1 MTGRY
6 ASSTGLP
13 FAILNGAASGL
24 PDSLPTLPRLLRQAG
39 YSTHMV
45 GKWHLGHAQPKQ
57 VKFKF
62 VVKLNFFISRTR
74 SKINSRLYV
83 FFL

>member
-6 ASSTGLP
+6 ASSTGLS
-13 FAILNGAASGL
+13 FAIINGAVSGL

-57 VKFKF
+57 VKIKF
-62 VVKLNFFISRTR
+62 VEKLHFFISITR
-74 SKINSRLYV
+74 SKINSNLDV
-83 FFL
+83 FFF

>member
-13 FAILNGAASGL
+13 FAILNGAVSGL
-24 PDSLPTLPRLLRQAG
+24 PDSLPTLPQLLRQAG

-62 VVKLNFFISRTR
+62 VVKLNFFISRQ
-74 SKINSRLYV
+74 N
-83 FFL
+83 F